1 MGDSVCSSDRK
12 QQGALDAQAFDAQF
26 MDIVRDVTE
35 HDITDP
41 AVTDALHRLRQV
53 MEYNAPGGKRNRGL
67 SVIGSLREL
76 AAPSELTPEAVQRA
90 LVVGWCIEMLQAF
103 FLVADDIMD
112 ASLTRRGQACWYKK
126 DGVGLDAINDAFLL
140 EGVIYRLLRR
150 HCRGEKYY
158 TQLLE
163 LFLETS
169 FQTELG
175 QALDLMTAQPD
186 LVNLARFTEERYRAI
201 VKYKT
206 AFYSFYLPVAAAMY
220 MAGIDSEEEHSNAKA
235 ILLEMGEF
243 FQIQVRR
250 GRRGDLPKNNSHVL
264 YTNMTQTQYEEDEE
278 DDEDEDDTL
287 VPSCGDCPPSLL
299 DFSLSSSSSSISS
312 CSDFE
317 SDSPNPLSP
326 PDSSL
331 GSLRS
336 PGTLPPQPSPPPAA
350 VRSAS
355 FSGSG
360 QVGGAWMA
368 SSTWTPPGN
377 RGLSL
382 PCLQEKKALVS
393 GVSVAVE
400 AVLSQFSSSRT
411 LVQKAQ
417 SGDSSINPSV
427 GRLVL
432 QCLCPALCRLLS
444 DSLKPYQSDLIAGR
458 RPNSPWGL
466 VQASTRPGTVLPG
479 PCTQALSSL
488 QRHVDQL
495 PQLRLNSQ
503 RFNAFLLGLLN
514 LKLLDFWLSH
524 LQSCEDVLVAHYSP
538 ASFMRLARTSCQPL
552 FEELLLLLQPLAL
565 LTFHLDLLFEHHH
578 LDPRTPPSRSPEPA
592 GGADQEGLGIS
603 PAKGD
608 ISQNSSAHQGG
619 GQGNQEHCTA
629 ASANQEHKRESP
641 TNQTAG
647 RSGTANQ
654 KSKEVPADQG
664 SGDVHRSPSK
674 ELTGR
679 PGGVGADTP
688 RIWLGRLFG
697 ASKGHM
703 DTSASD
709 LKATHNPLRRP
720 SSWLVPGVSVLT
732 RMASPAQS
740 APPEGEQ
747 DRPRPR
753 TPRYTAL
760 LDRSVRTLCD
770 HQGTGAELSF
780 KKGEELLLI
789 GGVDEEWIR
798 CRQGDREGLVP

>member
-1 MGDSVCSSDRK
+1 
-12 QQGALDAQAFDAQF
+12 
-26 MDIVRDVTE
+26 
-35 HDITDP
+35 
-41 AVTDALHRLRQV
+41 
-53 MEYNAPGGKRNRGL
+53 
-67 SVIGSLREL
+67 
-76 AAPSELTPEAVQRA
+76 
-90 LVVGWCIEMLQAF
+90 
-103 FLVADDIMD
+103 
-112 ASLTRRGQACWYKK
+112 
-126 DGVGLDAINDAFLL
+126 
-140 EGVIYRLLRR
+140 
-150 HCRGEKYY
+150 
-158 TQLLE
+158 
-163 LFLETS
+163 
-169 FQTELG
+169 
-175 QALDLMTAQPD
+175 
-186 LVNLARFTEERYRAI
+186 
-201 VKYKT
+201 
-206 AFYSFYLPVAAAMY
+206 
-220 MAGIDSEEEHSNAKA
+220 
-235 ILLEMGEF
+235 
-243 FQIQVRR
+243 
-250 GRRGDLPKNNSHVL
+250 
-264 YTNMTQTQYEEDEE
+264 
-278 DDEDEDDTL
+278 
-287 VPSCGDCPPSLL
+287 
-299 DFSLSSSSSSISS
+299 
-312 CSDFE
+312 
-317 SDSPNPLSP
+317 
-326 PDSSL
+326 
-331 GSLRS
+331 
-336 PGTLPPQPSPPPAA
+336 
-350 VRSAS
+350 
-355 FSGSG
+355 
-360 QVGGAWMA
+360 MA

-466 VQASTRPGTVLPG
+466 VQASTRPG

-664 SGDVHRSPSK
+664 SGYSRQTANGSPGPGPVDSKAEAASQFIWEAERAPSSVGRVLSQQASQAIQHSWGSLLRWGERLGQTLGVTGSVRTQELSQDPQLHPGEPSGTSLDTPDLKTPCSDVHRSPSK

-753 TPRYTAL
+753 TPR
-760 LDRSVRTLCD
+760 SVRTLCD

-798 CRQGDREGLVP
+798 CRQGDREGLVPIGYASLIM